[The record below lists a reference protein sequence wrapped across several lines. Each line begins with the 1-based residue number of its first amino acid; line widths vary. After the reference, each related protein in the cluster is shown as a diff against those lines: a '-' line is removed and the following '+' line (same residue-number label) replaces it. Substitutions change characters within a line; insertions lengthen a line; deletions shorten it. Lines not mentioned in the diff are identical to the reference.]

1 MTAINKNTLPDVRA
15 DINAALATVAEKHS
29 LSFDIGNIR
38 FTSDSF
44 RCKLEAH
51 AILPTSD
58 TSIIDTE
65 REAFSSMCGYV
76 NLTPDFY
83 GRVFNVG
90 GETFKLCKIK
100 PNNSKYPL
108 IAKKEGSSS
117 LFKFPVDV
125 VR

>member
-1 MTAINKNTLPDVRA
+1 
-15 DINAALATVAEKHS
+15 
-29 LSFDIGNIR
+29 
-38 FTSDSF
+38 
-44 RCKLEAH
+44 
-51 AILPTSD
+51 
-58 TSIIDTE
+58 
-65 REAFSSMCGYV
+65 MCGYV